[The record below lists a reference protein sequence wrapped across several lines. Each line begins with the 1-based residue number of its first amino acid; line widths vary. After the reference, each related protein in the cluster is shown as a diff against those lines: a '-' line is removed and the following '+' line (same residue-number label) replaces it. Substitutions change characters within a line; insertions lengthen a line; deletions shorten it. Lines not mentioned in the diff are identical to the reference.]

1 MELFL
6 QEDLCK
12 DLRDIRVVNL
22 IVSMYVRRGPFPY
35 TPPLTVL

>member
-22 IVSMYVRRGPFPY
+22 IVSMYVRRGWRMSE
-35 TPPLTVL
+35 PPR